1 MDKPI
6 RIREHWLSYW
16 YQLKLMSKE
25 VKPNDNLIEIGIG
38 TGFTSNYLISKGV
51 NVLKVDIDSEK
62 SPDVVSDASSFIP
75 DRQYDH
81 LCAFEVFEHMDFE
94 EMIKVIENLKSYINK
109 NIFISLPIYKNSD
122 QH

>member
-1 MDKPI
+1 M
-6 RIREHWLSYW
+6 
-16 YQLKLMSKE
+16 
-25 VKPNDNLIEIGIG
+25 
-38 TGFTSNYLISKGV
+38 

-62 SPDVVSDASSFIP
+62 SPDVVSDASNFIP

-109 NIFISLPIYKNSD
+109 NIFISLPIYKKNSD